1 MAPTHDPRSVLITG
15 ASSGIGAALAE
26 AYAQPG
32 VRLFL
37 SGRDAARLDEVR
49 ARCAAAEVETRVLD
63 VTDTDAMAQWIAEA
77 DSTAPLDLV
86 IANAGVS
93 GGTAG
98 AGEGEDQARRIFD
111 VNLDGV
117 LNTLWP
123 AIPAM
128 RARKSGQ
135 LAIVSSVAG
144 FRGLPGSPAYSASKA
159 AVLAY
164 GDALR
169 GELHADGIRVSV
181 ICPGYV
187 VSRMTDANQFPMPW
201 LMSAGKAAE
210 IIKRRLAKG
219 KGRIVFP
226 WPMLWTVR
234 LLQALPV
241 AITDPLLRRLP
252 KKG

>member
-1 MAPTHDPRSVLITG
+1 MAHAREPRSVLITG

-26 AYAQPG
+26 AYARPG
-32 VRLFL
+32 IRLFL
-37 SGRDAARLDEVR
+37 AGRDAARLDAVA
-49 ARCAAAEVETRVLD
+49 ARCTAAEVETRVLD
-63 VTDTDAMAQWIAEA
+63 VTDAAAMARWIAEA
-77 DSTAPLDLV
+77 DAEAPLDLV
-86 IANAGVS
+86 IANAGIS

-98 AGEGEDQARRIFD
+98 AGEGEAQVRRIFA

-123 AIPAM
+123 VIPAM
-128 RARKSGQ
+128 RARRSGQ

-144 FRGLPGSPAYSASKA
+144 FRGIPGSPAYSASKA

-169 GELHADGIRVSV
+169 GELHADGVHVAV

-187 VSRMTDANQFPMPW
+187 VSRMTDANDFPMPW
-201 LMSAGKAAE
+201 LMPAEKAAR
-210 IIKRRLAKG
+210 IIKHRLASG

-234 LLQALPV
+234 VLQALPI
-241 AITDPLLRRLP
+241 ALTDPLLRRLP

>member
-1 MAPTHDPRSVLITG
+1 MAHAREPRSVLITG

-26 AYAQPG
+26 AYARPG

-37 SGRDAARLDEVR
+37 AGRDAARLDAVA
-49 ARCAAAEVETRVLD
+49 ARCTAAEVETRVLD
-63 VTDTDAMAQWIAEA
+63 VTDAADMARWIAEA
-77 DSTAPLDLV
+77 DAEAPLGLV
-86 IANAGVS
+86 IANAGIS

-98 AGEGEDQARRIFD
+98 GGEGEAQVRRIFA

-123 AIPAM
+123 VIPAM
-128 RARKSGQ
+128 RARRSGQ

-144 FRGLPGSPAYSASKA
+144 FRGIPGSPAYSASKA

-169 GELHADGIRVSV
+169 GELHADGVHVAV

-187 VSRMTDANQFPMPW
+187 VSRMTDANDFPMPW
-201 LMSAGKAAE
+201 LMPAEKAAG
-210 IIKRRLAKG
+210 IIKRRLARG

-234 LLQALPV
+234 VLQALPI
-241 AITDPLLRRLP
+241 ALTDPLLRRLP

>member
-1 MAPTHDPRSVLITG
+1 MAHAHDPRSVLITG

-26 AYAQPG
+26 TYAQPG

-49 ARCAAAEVETRVLD
+49 ARCAAAEVEVRVLD
-63 VTDTDAMAQWIAEA
+63 VADAKAMAQWIAEA

-86 IANAGVS
+86 IAKAGIS

-98 AGEGEDQARRIFD
+98 AGEGEDQVRRIFA

-123 AIPAM
+123 VIPAM

-144 FRGLPGSPAYSASKA
+144 FRGMPGAPAYSASKA

-169 GELHADGIRVSV
+169 GELHTDGIRVSV

-187 VSRMTDANQFPMPW
+187 VSRMTDANDFPMPW
-201 LMSAGKAAE
+201 LMSAGKAAG
-210 IIKRRLAKG
+210 IIKRRLAQG

-226 WPMLWTVR
+226 WPMLWIVR
-234 LLQALPV
+234 TLQALPV

>member
-1 MAPTHDPRSVLITG
+1 MAHAREPRSVLITG

-26 AYAQPG
+26 AYARPG

-37 SGRDAARLDEVR
+37 AGRDAARLDAVA
-49 ARCAAAEVETRVLD
+49 ARCTAAEVETRVLD
-63 VTDTDAMAQWIAEA
+63 VTDAAAMARWIAEA
-77 DSTAPLDLV
+77 DAEAPLGLV
-86 IANAGVS
+86 IANAGIS

-98 AGEGEDQARRIFD
+98 GGEGEAQVRRIFA

-123 AIPAM
+123 VIPAM
-128 RARKSGQ
+128 RARRSGQ

-144 FRGLPGSPAYSASKA
+144 FRGIPGSPAYSASKA

-169 GELHADGIRVSV
+169 GELHADGVHVAV

-187 VSRMTDANQFPMPW
+187 VSRMTDANDFPMPW
-201 LMSAGKAAE
+201 LMPAEKAAG
-210 IIKRRLAKG
+210 IIKRRLARG

-234 LLQALPV
+234 VLQALPI
-241 AITDPLLRRLP
+241 ALTDPLLRRLP

>member
-1 MAPTHDPRSVLITG
+1 MAHAHDPRSVLITG

-49 ARCAAAEVETRVLD
+49 ARCAAAEVEVRVLD
-63 VTDTDAMAQWIAEA
+63 VADAKAMAQWIAEA

-86 IANAGVS
+86 IANAGIS

-98 AGEGEDQARRIFD
+98 AGEGEDQVRRIFA

-123 AIPAM
+123 VIPAM

-144 FRGLPGSPAYSASKA
+144 FRGMPGAPAYSASKA

-181 ICPGYV
+181 VCPGYV
-187 VSRMTDANQFPMPW
+187 VSRMTDANDFPMPFFMTAEKAAGIIKAG
-201 LMSAGKAAE
+201 LSAGRA
-210 IIKRRLAKG
+210 
-219 KGRIVFP
+219 RIAFP
-226 WPMLWTVR
+226 WPMR
-234 LLQALPV
+234 LIMTSFALLP
-241 AITDPLLRRLP
+241 ACLRVWLFSRLP